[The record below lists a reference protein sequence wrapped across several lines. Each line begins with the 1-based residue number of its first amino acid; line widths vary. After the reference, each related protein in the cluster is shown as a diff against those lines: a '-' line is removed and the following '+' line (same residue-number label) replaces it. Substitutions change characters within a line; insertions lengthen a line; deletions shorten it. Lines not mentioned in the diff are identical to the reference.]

1 MIPYQELCGA
11 LARWREQ
18 RGLVNGPSANPP
30 PPLENPPLPGER
42 TVVAAAPAF
51 VAGTIETAPPD
62 EGDDGPTAQHESPPA
77 RTGEV
82 ALDSMDVLD
91 EDIV

>member
-1 MIPYQELCGA
+1 MIAYEELCGA

-18 RGLVNGPSANPP
+18 RGLMNGPSANPP
-30 PPLENPPLPGER
+30 PPLENSPLPGER

-51 VAGTIETAPPD
+51 AAATTLETALPD
-62 EGDDGPTAQHESPPA
+62 EALHATVPERS
-77 RTGEV
+77 GEV

-91 EDIV
+91 EELL

>member
-42 TVVAAAPAF
+42 TVVAAAPGLSLWQVTERPLIVVHPGSNSSSRCAACRRATGSTRF
-51 VAGTIETAPPD
+51 PFQAAP
-62 EGDDGPTAQHESPPA
+62 
-77 RTGEV
+77 
-82 ALDSMDVLD
+82 
-91 EDIV
+91 